1 MRIDLI
7 SFERQDLYVSFTDRF
22 ELLVGGKHYMIKED
36 FFKPKGNVLQNI
48 RIMDPYLHELKF
60 DTTVVNIPG
69 LMSKGRKGISIKQIL
84 MDILNNHKSTVRN
97 NAEMYYNHIEAILK
111 FLEDFHEGKRQAK
124 IMNLDDETKEA
135 WQDVI
140 GNL

>member
-7 SFERQDLYVSFTDRF
+7 SFERQDLYVNFTDRF
-22 ELLVGGKHYMIKED
+22 ELLVDGKHYMIKED
-36 FFKPKGNVLQNI
+36 FYKPKGNVLQNI
-48 RIMDPYLHELKF
+48 RIMDPNLQKLES

-69 LMSKGRKGISIKQIL
+69 LIDKGRKGISIKQVL
-84 MDILNNHKSTVRN
+84 MDILNNRKSTVRDD
-97 NAEMYYNHIEAILK
+97 AEMYYNHIEAILK

-124 IMNLDDETKEA
+124 LMDLDDETKEA

>member
-7 SFERQDLYVSFTDRF
+7 SFERQDLYVSIKDRF
-22 ELLVGGKHYMIKED
+22 ELFVDGKHYMIVED

-84 MDILNNHKSTVRN
+84 MDILNNHKSTSSSLLGRCIIVSFLVVLLN
-97 NAEMYYNHIEAILK
+97 VKLISLPNILPTC
-111 FLEDFHEGKRQAK
+111 F
-124 IMNLDDETKEA
+124 
-135 WQDVI
+135 
-140 GNL
+140 

>member
-1 MRIDLI
+1 
-7 SFERQDLYVSFTDRF
+7 
-22 ELLVGGKHYMIKED
+22 
-36 FFKPKGNVLQNI
+36 
-48 RIMDPYLHELKF
+48 MDPYLHELKF

-97 NAEMYYNHIEAILK
+97 NAETYYNHIEAILK

>member
-1 MRIDLI
+1 MD
-7 SFERQDLYVSFTDRF
+7 Y
-22 ELLVGGKHYMIKED
+22 
-36 FFKPKGNVLQNI
+36 NLQK
-48 RIMDPYLHELKF
+48 LES

-69 LMSKGRKGISIKQIL
+69 LIDKGRKEISIKQVL
-84 MDILNNHKSTVRN
+84 MDILNNRKSTVRDD
-97 NAEMYYNHIEAILK
+97 AEMYYNHIEAILN

>member
-7 SFERQDLYVSFTDRF
+7 SFERQDHYVNFTDRF
-22 ELLVGGKHYMIKED
+22 ELFVDGKHYMIKED
-36 FFKPKGNVLQNI
+36 FFKPKGNVLSNI
-48 RIMDPYLHELKF
+48 RIMDPNLRKLES

-69 LMSKGRKGISIKQIL
+69 LIDKGRKGISIKQVL
-84 MDILNNHKSTVRN
+84 MDILNNRKSTVRDD
-97 NAEMYYNHIEAILK
+97 AEMYYNHIGAILK